1 MPGPS
6 TGVVAFA
13 LFGLALTG
21 PLQAID
27 ADRDFSGHWM
37 LDGRTSNTR
46 ALGIPADQELTI
58 TQQDVVI
65 LCSTP
70 SGGPKPTEWF
80 YSLSGAEAR
89 YKLGDQ
95 SYNSMAKWEGAALLI
110 NTLVSG
116 AQQFTIMDRWR
127 LSRDHM
133 NLTIVRQIVRR
144 GAQVEGTMV
153 YRRVAAPA
161 PPPPPTPTVESET
174 TQVTIDVPKTQ
185 PAGRELA
192 RREPLRPEPA
202 RPEPERHAAP
212 PEPSPEFVIPAGTRI
227 PLSLRNTVD
236 TKHSHEGDHIYLQVA
251 MPVAANDRIVIP
263 QGSFVNGTLTVSKA
277 AGKVKGK
284 GELFIRFD
292 SLMLPNGITRDFH
305 SRLGSA
311 DANAR
316 GQVDGEGNVTGERDS
331 RGDVPAVATG
341 TAVGASV
348 GGIAG
353 SAAGHTLGGVGIGAA
368 AGAGAGLASVLLSKG
383 PDVVLPQGTTL
394 EMILD
399 RDLHYT
405 LAELRRPRY

>member
-1 MPGPS
+1 
-6 TGVVAFA
+6 VVAFA
-13 LFGLALTG
+13 VLGLALTG
-21 PLQAID
+21 PLYAID

-37 LDGRTSNTR
+37 LDGRGSNTR
-46 ALGIPADQELTI
+46 ALGIPPDQELTV

-80 YSLSGAEAR
+80 YSLTGAEAR

-116 AQQFTIMDRWR
+116 AQQYTIMDRWR

-144 GAQVEGTMV
+144 NGQVEGTMV

-161 PPPPPTPTVESET
+161 PPAPVPTAESET
-174 TQVTIDVPKTQ
+174 TRVTIDVPRTE
-185 PAGRELA
+185 PPDRELA
-192 RREPLRPEPA
+192 RREPLRPEPP
-202 RPEPERHAAP
+202 RPEPERRAAP

-292 SLMLPNGITRDFH
+292 SLMLPNGVTRDFH
-305 SRLGSA
+305 SRLASA
-311 DANAR
+311 DARAR
-316 GQVDGEGNVTGERDS
+316 GQVDSEGNVTGERDS
-331 RGDVPAVATG
+331 RGDAGTVATG

-353 SAAGHTLGGVGIGAA
+353 AAAGHTLGGLGIGAA
-368 AGAGAGLASVLLSKG
+368 AGAGAGLASVLLSKR

-405 LAELRRPRY
+405 LAELRRPRD